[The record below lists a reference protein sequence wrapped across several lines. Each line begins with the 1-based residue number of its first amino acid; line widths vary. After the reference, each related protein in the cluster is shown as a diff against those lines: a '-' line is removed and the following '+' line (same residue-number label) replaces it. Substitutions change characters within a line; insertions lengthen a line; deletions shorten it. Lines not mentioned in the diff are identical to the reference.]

1 MSSPAPVRALG
12 TRDRVIVAL
21 WALGAFVLVTW
32 RFGFGWPGFI
42 VIGLATGLVFS
53 HDRSLRG
60 ALVVTRDWIGLFAF
74 LTAYGASRAIADG
87 VGMPWQEQS
96 VIAIDEVLGLGETW
110 VHRTQEWIDWDAEP
124 VWWEVTF
131 PLVYVTHFLFSMAAL
146 MFLYV
151 TDRTRWRGFMRR
163 WVTLSGVGL
172 VGYVLL
178 PTVPPWMAS
187 ENGTVDPVYEGI
199 PRGWSYVDGQ
209 AIADLLE
216 FGRDTINPVAA
227 MPSLHAAYPMLL
239 LLFFAPTRGAIGRFL
254 LWAYCLH
261 MGITVVITAQ
271 HWLIDVIAG
280 WGCALAVHAFWSRRE
295 ERVDHES
302 PPSEAPPH
310 ARVRTAVPA

>member
-1 MSSPAPVRALG
+1 MSPAAPTRALG
-12 TRDRVIVAL
+12 TRDRVVVAI
-21 WALGAFVLVTW
+21 WAIAGFALVTL

-53 HDRSLRG
+53 QDRSLRG

-87 VGMPWQEQS
+87 VGMPWQEGS
-96 VIAIDEVLGLGETW
+96 VIAIDEVLGFGQTW
-110 VHRTQEWIDWDAEP
+110 VHRTQQWIDWEADPE
-124 VWWEVTF
+124 WWEVTF

-151 TDRTRWRGFMRR
+151 TDRPRWGGFMRR

-172 VGYVLL
+172 VGYILV

-187 ENGTVDPVYEGI
+187 ENGTVDVVREGI
-199 PRGWSYVDGQ
+199 PRGWSYVDAQ
-209 AIADLLE
+209 ALADLLE

-261 MGITVVITAQ
+261 MGFTVVITGQ
-271 HWLIDVIAG
+271 HWVIDVIAG
-280 WGCALAVHAFWSRRE
+280 WACALAVHVFWHRRE
-295 ERVDHES
+295 QRSDT
-302 PPSEAPPH
+302 PPVGPAEVADDRSREP
-310 ARVRTAVPA
+310 VPA